1 MENETNESKIDVR
14 IIVQGLDIA
23 QMVSKAV
30 SNIQLERDYNIIV
43 SSIIPTTEVSI
54 VKKVAKGA
62 DIILIGSYGRDETYN
77 ILFNELKT
85 DFNNVGLFD
94 YNNII
99 IEDESIDF
107 NLAQKEILNS
117 IIKSTLSYSLNLIN
131 IHTLENKLMKVT
143 HNYNNLLDD
152 YNQVLKENE
161 VFSRENKELLEDIK
175 EIKSEF
181 ESFKLR
187 YEDIYSREILEIF
200 DLNELWQETFRQ
212 ELTSEQQV
220 VIATNK
226 FKPDNIIVGQGYIA
240 SQSKQEAIDWLK
252 IIRTALIFV
261 EENKEVNKEK
271 AYEAGVN
278 CSLTGEVSSIE
289 NVKMVLRGKKGT
301 LTYVMDGKR
310 IVSDIVLDEKAS
322 DIDKDGFG
330 HLVLKSFTQ
339 DGKLKGRF
347 VGEMDSAECGYL
359 FEGTFVNV
367 NGGSTSF
374 FFSEE

>member
-212 ELTSEQQV
+212 DLTSEQQV

-261 EENKEVNKEK
+261 EENKE
-271 AYEAGVN
+271 
-278 CSLTGEVSSIE
+278 
-289 NVKMVLRGKKGT
+289 
-301 LTYVMDGKR
+301 D
-310 IVSDIVLDEKAS
+310 
-322 DIDKDGFG
+322 
-330 HLVLKSFTQ
+330 LKQ
-339 DGKLKGRF
+339 NLKGVDEPKPPEVRDDY
-347 VGEMDSAECGYL
+347 EIPDT
-359 FEGTFVNV
+359 FENFWD
-367 NGGSTSF
+367 
-374 FFSEE
+374 